1 MLTEI
6 TFAGRQARGSRDNQE
21 DCYGFCLLGEGPT
34 APLLLALAD
43 GMGGHERG
51 EVASELAVVT
61 FINKME
67 VQPSNHRQ
75 ALMDAVLASNER
87 IDEENVRQ
95 GGEPDAMGTTF
106 VGIYLLGNQLHYI
119 SVGDSP
125 FYLFR
130 NRSLFRLNEEHASEP
145 EPATE
150 HSPGRRGFLLSAL
163 TGGEISQVDA
173 PDEALELEAGDILV
187 CASDGLNSL
196 DAKRLAGKLEVHG
209 NLPAGEIAQL
219 LVDAVEGERKN
230 RQDNVT
236 VCVIK
241 PDLKDSSNVST
252 IPVQS
257 PEQPKS

>member
-1 MLTEI
+1 MLSEI

-51 EVASELAVVT
+51 EVASELAVLT
-61 FINKME
+61 FIQTMDVN
-67 VQPSNHRQ
+67 PSNFRQ
-75 ALMDAVLASNER
+75 ALLDAVLAGNER
-87 IDEENVRQ
+87 IDEENISQ
-95 GGEPDAMGTTF
+95 GGGPDAMGTTF
-106 VGIYLLGNQLHYI
+106 VGIYLKGNQLHFI

-130 NRSLFRLNEEHASEP
+130 QKSLFRLNEEHASEP
-145 EPATE
+145 EPATD

-173 PDEALELEAGDILV
+173 PDEALELEAGDILI

-196 DAKRLAGKLEVHG
+196 DSRRLAGKLEVHG
-209 NLPAGEIAQL
+209 HLPAGEIAQL
-219 LVDAVEGERKN
+219 LVDAVEGERRN

-241 PDLKDSSNVST
+241 PDLTDSSTVAAIPLPST
-252 IPVQS
+252 DH
-257 PEQPKS
+257 PKP